1 MSGIAY
7 QCYCPEKDYS
17 DEELFAHLR
26 NKVTKDVGKLIDKD
40 NAKRLKQLGVHQ
52 IKEWHFVTPEYKDK
66 RIIEHLEKK
75 RKEVVIAASKD
86 PKTFS
91 YIDPQIRLVPKIAED
106 FKIEL
111 IRLIRNPLVD
121 IKLNMAVKSVSDP
134 DWAAC
139 PAEKIDNIKEYVVK
153 FLKRQLLFQEF
164 YALKNVSLQIRKGEA
179 WGLVGHNGAGKS
191 TLLKL
196 ISGILKPYQGT
207 VCVSGSI
214 SPLIELGAG
223 FDSDMTARENI
234 YLNGAV
240 LGYPQKLIREKFE
253 EIVDFAELWEFL
265 DVPLKNFST
274 GMVSRLGFSIA
285 TIVKPEI
292 LIVDEALSVGDLS
305 FQNKCERRIHALLEH
320 GTTLL
325 YVSHSVKSVMQL
337 CTRAVWLEH
346 GQIQMQGDCAAVCEA
361 YIRSV

>member
-139 PAEKIDNIKEYVVK
+139 PAEKIDNIKRKIKAIMNVEENDSTNKEMIAYWAEAY
-153 FLKRQLLFQEF
+153 LKGIEIMSVLQESCGAIYEDLFDLEQQYKKDVSMQSRMNPDHSLNYKLFMDILKQFENTLRKHSCYLLLF
-164 YALKNVSLQIRKGEA
+164 
-179 WGLVGHNGAGKS
+179 
-191 TLLKL
+191 
-196 ISGILKPYQGT
+196 
-207 VCVSGSI
+207 
-214 SPLIELGAG
+214 
-223 FDSDMTARENI
+223 
-234 YLNGAV
+234 
-240 LGYPQKLIREKFE
+240 
-253 EIVDFAELWEFL
+253 
-265 DVPLKNFST
+265 
-274 GMVSRLGFSIA
+274 
-285 TIVKPEI
+285 
-292 LIVDEALSVGDLS
+292 
-305 FQNKCERRIHALLEH
+305 RI
-320 GTTLL
+320 
-325 YVSHSVKSVMQL
+325 
-337 CTRAVWLEH
+337 
-346 GQIQMQGDCAAVCEA
+346 
-361 YIRSV
+361 

>member
-1 MSGIAY
+1 MILDFIRDNLDGDSWEKWCDACYRDRFQDQNFIKIPAEHLGDAGIEGCTLSGIAY

-121 IKLNMAVKSVSDP
+121 IKLNMVVKSVSDP

-139 PAEKIDNIKEYVVK
+139 PAEKIDNIKRK
-153 FLKRQLLFQEF
+153 IK
-164 YALKNVSLQIRKGEA
+164 AIMNVEE
-179 WGLVGHNGAGKS
+179 NDS
-191 TLLKL
+191 TFK
-196 ISGILKPYQGT
+196 
-207 VCVSGSI
+207 
-214 SPLIELGAG
+214 E
-223 FDSDMTARENI
+223 M
-234 YLNGAV
+234 
-240 LGYPQKLIREKFE
+240 
-253 EIVDFAELWEFL
+253 
-265 DVPLKNFST
+265 
-274 GMVSRLGFSIA
+274 IA
-285 TIVKPEI
+285 YW
-292 LIVDEALSVGDLS
+292 A
-305 FQNKCERRIHALLEH
+305 
-320 GTTLL
+320 
-325 YVSHSVKSVMQL
+325 
-337 CTRAVWLEH
+337 
-346 GQIQMQGDCAAVCEA
+346 EA
-361 YIRSV
+361 YLRNH